1 MEKPETQNEFI
12 PSWKELID
20 LRTGVDKIATIKE
33 IKSKQ
38 AMNGANAWM
47 LMCSIVIASIGL
59 NLNSPAIIIGA
70 MLISPLMSPILG
82 IGLSVGIN
90 DKALLQKSLKH
101 FGAAILI
108 AVITSSIYFYL
119 SPFQELTIE
128 IESRTSPTFLDVI
141 IAFFGGIAGIISY
154 ARKDLSTTIPG
165 VAIATALMPP
175 LCVTGFGLANGYW
188 EIALNAFYLFFLN
201 TLFVTI
207 ATYIVI
213 RYLKFPYKKF
223 VNTKEKRRNIVF
235 ITSFAIIAIIPSVF
249 IFNRVYNELNTK
261 KNLNS
266 FIENYVGE
274 NEIYLDGYKLY
285 QTDSLNKL
293 VLKVYG
299 TNIQSK
305 GLEYYQKG
313 LIQEHLD
320 KTEIVIIPT
329 SEIKVD
335 RVNFL
340 ESKIS
345 EIEKMASQLEETK
358 KDNLRKQQ
366 IVELLEQTVNST
378 ILDSTAFIKL
388 SKEVNLLF
396 PEIESMSMALAQSTN
411 FDQYTQKEPLLM
423 IRWKAKVSKQTQK
436 QQLEKLKEW
445 ISLREDIQGL
455 KISILEDNPS

>member
-1 MEKPETQNEFI
+1 MKKPSPQNDFI
-12 PSWKELID
+12 PFWKDVID
-20 LRTGVDKIATIKE
+20 LRSGVDKIGTIEE
-33 IKSKQ
+33 INQRK

-70 MLISPLMSPILG
+70 MLISPLMSPVLG

-90 DKALLQKSLKH
+90 DKMLLLKSLNH

-108 AVITSSIYFYL
+108 AVLTSTIYFYL
-119 SPFQELTIE
+119 SPFQELTVE

-141 IAFFGGIAGIISY
+141 IAFFGGIAGIISI
-154 ARKDLSTTIPG
+154 ARKDLSTTLPG

-175 LCVTGFGLANGYW
+175 LCVTGFGIANGHW
-188 EIALNAFYLFFLN
+188 DIAVNAFYLFFLN
-201 TLFVTI
+201 SLFVSI
-207 ATYIVI
+207 ATYLII

-223 VNTKEKRRNIVF
+223 VNPKEKKRNLLF
-235 ITSFAIIAIIPSVF
+235 IATFAFVAIIPSLF
-249 IFNRVYNELNTK
+249 IFNRVYQELNTK
-261 KNLNS
+261 KNLNA
-266 FIENYVGE
+266 FIENYVAE

-285 QTDSLNKL
+285 QSDSLNKL

-305 GLEYYQKG
+305 GLEFYQAG
-313 LIQEHLD
+313 LINENL
-320 KTEIVIIPT
+320 KNTEIEIIST

-366 IVELLEQTVNST
+366 IVELLEQKVNST
-378 ILDSTAFIKL
+378 VLDSTSFIGL
-388 SKEVNLLF
+388 SKEINLLF
-396 PEIESMSMALAQSTN
+396 PEIESMSMALAQTTN
-411 FDQYTQKEPLLM
+411 FDKYTSEEPLL
-423 IRWKAKVSKQTQK
+423 IIEWRENASKQIK
-436 QQLEKLKEW
+436 KESLKKLEKW
-445 ISLREDIQGL
+445 ISLREGIKGL
-455 KISILEDNPS
+455 KVKVLN

>member
-1 MEKPETQNEFI
+1 MEKSSPPNDFI
-12 PSWKELID
+12 PFWKDLID
-20 LRTGVDKIATIKE
+20 LRSGVDKIGTIEE
-33 IKSKQ
+33 IKSKKV
-38 AMNGANAWM
+38 MNGANAWM

-90 DKALLQKSLKH
+90 DKILLLKSLNH

-108 AVITSSIYFYL
+108 AVLTSTIYFYL
-119 SPFQELTIE
+119 SPFQELTVE
-128 IESRTSPTFLDVI
+128 IKSRTSPTFLDVI
-141 IAFFGGIAGIISY
+141 IAFFGGIAGIISI
-154 ARKDLSTTIPG
+154 ARKDLSTTLPG

-175 LCVTGFGLANGYW
+175 ICVTGFGIANGHW
-188 EIALNAFYLFFLN
+188 DIAINAFYLFFLN
-201 TLFVTI
+201 SLFVAI
-207 ATYIVI
+207 ATYLII

-223 VNTKEKRRNIVF
+223 INHQEKRRNLLF
-235 ITSFAIIAIIPSVF
+235 ISSFAIIAIIPSLF
-249 IFNRVYNELNTK
+249 IFNRVYQELNTK

-285 QTDSLNKL
+285 QSDSLNKL

-305 GLEYYQKG
+305 GLEYYQDG
-313 LIQEHLD
+313 LVKENLD
-320 KTEIVIIPT
+320 NTEIEIIST

-366 IVELLEQTVNST
+366 IVELLEQKVKST
-378 ILDSTAFIKL
+378 ILDSTAFINL
-388 SKEVNLLF
+388 SKEINLLF
-396 PEIESMSMALAQSTN
+396 PEIESMSMGLAQTTN
-411 FDQYTQKEPLLM
+411 FEQYNTGEPLLL
-423 IRWKAKVSKQTQK
+423 IQWKERISEQTEK
-436 QQLEKLKEW
+436 KQLEKLEKW
-445 ISLREDIQGL
+445 LSYREGIKGL
-455 KISILEDNPS
+455 KVQVLK